1 MAHVGSSRFGG
12 GMAWAP
18 ARLTPAWRV
27 QTLVP
32 HSFAGAVLRGG
43 PTRRLA
49 EAVTIDRMRKEIRR
63 SGVRWRREVGGA
75 G

>member
-1 MAHVGSSRFGG
+1 MPFPTRL
-12 GMAWAP
+12 
-18 ARLTPAWRV
+18 RLTPSPASV
-27 QTLVP
+27 QP
-32 HSFAGAVLRGG
+32 EVLRGG